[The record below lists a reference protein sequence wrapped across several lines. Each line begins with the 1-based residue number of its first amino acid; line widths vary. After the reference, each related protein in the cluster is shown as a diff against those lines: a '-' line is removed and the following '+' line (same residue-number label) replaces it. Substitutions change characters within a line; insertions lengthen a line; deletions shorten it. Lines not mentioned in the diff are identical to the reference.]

1 MQPESTEDD
10 TKERI
15 IRTKQART
23 SEEKGKVINNEGPR
37 MNVVYQR
44 KGKMCCVIMEKRDK
58 ISSLLITLS

>member
-44 KGKMCCVIMEKRDK
+44 KGKMLCHH
-58 ISSLLITLS
+58 LY